1 MPSMLAAAATASSC
15 SSNVT
20 SAAAPPLPLV
30 APSLSPAARYSTTSP
45 KHAQSRRSSSSS
57 NVGGKLRIRIV
68 VLITMIAR
76 TQWCQLYMIC
86 VLCSSVRLR
95 LRLFQ
100 TATTSV
106 MPLPEDLHRFFFSSS
121 VKPFFFFFCCCV
133 FFSLFNK
140 RGQKGERKSEAVKRQ
155 RFSSSI
161 LPRLL
166 SNPVQGRREKE
177 RKVERHSGCCRG
189 DRHLA
194 ARAVPFDRTL
204 AKLRKVE
211 TPSSSGNK
219 KNAFH
224 HSRNTATKFI
234 CLKDE

>member
-1 MPSMLAAAATASSC
+1 MPSILAAAATASSC

-68 VLITMIAR
+68 VLITMIAII
-76 TQWCQLYMIC
+76 QWCQLYMIC
-86 VLCSSVRLR
+86 VLCSSVRR
-95 LRLFQ
+95 RPRLFQ

-106 MPLPEDLHRFFFSSS
+106 MPLSEDLHL
-121 VKPFFFFFCCCV
+121 FFFFYEAVLFFLCV
-133 FFSLFNK
+133 FFCLLIN
-140 RGQKGERKSEAVKRQ
+140 QVKRE
-155 RFSSSI
+155 REKRDSKKTAFF
-161 LPRLL
+161 LFDPARLL
-166 SNPVQGRREKE
+166 SNLVQGKREKE
-177 RKVERHSGCCRG
+177 RKVERHSGCCRR

-204 AKLRKVE
+204 AKLRKVK

-219 KNAFH
+219 NNAFH
-224 HSRNTATKFI
+224 HSLNTATKCI